1 MLEYHEWKHV
11 FKLDPNKEINDNDL
25 ERICES
31 GTDGLIIGGSDGVTE
46 DNILDLLMRI
56 RRYSVPCALEVS
68 SLETVTPGFDYY
80 FIPSVLNSN
89 STNWITG
96 LHHKAVKEFGAIMNW
111 DEIVMEG
118 YCVLNP
124 ESKVAAITESN
135 TNLTTEDIVAYAQ
148 MAEKMFKLPIF
159 YIEYSGVY
167 GDIEVVKEVS
177 EILQRTQLFYGGGI
191 KTLEQAKEMAEFANT
206 IVVGN
211 IIYENIDQA
220 LSTVKCKLM

>member
-11 FKLDPNKEINDNDL
+11 FKLDPNKEINDSDL

-167 GDIEVVKEVS
+167 GDVEVVKEVS

-211 IIYENIDQA
+211 IIYEDIDQA

>member
-96 LHHKAVKEFGAIMNW
+96 LHHQAVKEFGAIMNW

-124 ESKVAAITESN
+124 ESKVAAMTESN

-167 GDIEVVKEVS
+167 GDVEVVKEVS

-211 IIYENIDQA
+211 IIYEDIDQA